1 MTIYIV
7 ISTIFYMQNLKTFE
21 DENGLIQ
28 RMQEPLYNTVLHY
41 DKDVYFPSTMAL
53 FVADGECKCIKLTN
67 AKQAFSSF
75 VCNGVEMITEDSNAP
90 QTYGLLQENPI
101 TICNNTEIK
110 TEIKKNVTYEIENTA
125 SQINIPLEIVNVS
138 FGRQLTDGESIYIR
152 FVEDVNSEII
162 YEKVEHVFVYNT
174 ELFNKYFTWNDTA
187 SSYEFNAPLY
197 YSDLKDGVLPR
208 IIQFI
213 GVIIY
218 GCTNSSG
225 IMTSEDDFIPT
236 IETHYG
242 WQEDEN
248 GNSVKVPVDTVVNY
262 ISKPIYNDIIT
273 YDEMYELD
281 LDYETIDFG
290 RLIEDDDF
298 IYYCKYDSLYHIF
311 GSINPIPSSE
321 FLTVAK
327 LVSGTT
333 YMIDHNTMT
342 YAGNLS
348 NSVGI
353 IYFLSKNDESLFNPM
368 VETTTFTHAIGEYS
382 PFPKGKEFKCSFKF
396 IDDEI
401 NDCDIFYGCYNLK
414 SIDLSSYQGL
424 KIVDRYQHGIH
435 DMFYNTSMENIK
447 LCPIECVGEQC
458 DYTNFLYSM
467 FNSNPFLSYVD
478 LTPLTSNG
486 AEQYKTIDYLFN
498 YCTNLKCVKMSGDF
512 SNVIHYEKMFNGVE
526 TEGTLFYDK
535 RYDYSK
541 IIEQLPEKWE
551 AIGLDY

>member
-1 MTIYIV
+1 MK
-7 ISTIFYMQNLKTFE
+7 NLKTFE

-28 RMQEPLYNTVLHY
+28 RIQEPLYNTVLHH

-75 VCNGVEMITEDSNAP
+75 VCNGVEMITEDSDTP

-125 SQINIPLEIVNVS
+125 SVINILLQIVNVS

-152 FVEDVNSEII
+152 FLQDVDGDII

-174 ELFNKYFTWNDTA
+174 ELFNKYFTWNDTT

-197 YSDLKDGVLPR
+197 YSDLNNGILPR
-208 IIQFI
+208 LIQFI
-213 GVIIY
+213 KIIIY

-236 IETHYG
+236 IVTNYT

-262 ISKPIYNDIIT
+262 ISVPIYNDIIT
-273 YDEMYELD
+273 DDETYELD

-298 IYYCKYDSLYHIF
+298 VYYCEYDCIYHYF
-311 GSINPIPSSE
+311 KTINPTSASD
-321 FLTVAK
+321 FLTIAK

-333 YMIDHNTMT
+333 YMIDYNTMP
-342 YAGNLS
+342 YAGRPN
-348 NSVGI
+348 NSVGL
-353 IYFLSKNDESLFNPM
+353 IYFLSKNDESSFNPM
-368 VETTTFTHAIGEYS
+368 VETTTFTHAIGEYL

-401 NDCDIFYGCYNLK
+401 NDCNIFYGCYNLK

-424 KIVDRYQHGIH
+424 KIVDRYYNGIH
-435 DMFYNTSMENIK
+435 AMFSNTSMENIK
-447 LCPIECVGEQC
+447 LCPIECVSEEC
-458 DYTNFLYSM
+458 DYSNFLYSM
-467 FNSNPFLSYVD
+467 FDDNPLLTYVD

-486 AEQYKTIDYLFN
+486 AEQYKAIEFLFR

-512 SNVIHYEKMFNGVE
+512 SNVIHYDKMFEGVE

-541 IIEQLPEKWE
+541 IIEQLPEKWQ
-551 AIGLDY
+551 AIGLEY